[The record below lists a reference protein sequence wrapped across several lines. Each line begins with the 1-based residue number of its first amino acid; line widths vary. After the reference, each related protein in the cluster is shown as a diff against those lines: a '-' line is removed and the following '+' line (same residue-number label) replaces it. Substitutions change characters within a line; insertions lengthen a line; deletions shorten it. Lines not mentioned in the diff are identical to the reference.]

1 MHKLVLCDFSIAA
14 LVDVLSHHLRV
25 DTRGRV
31 IRVITT
37 EHMCSYDQDVKDGD
51 KLYSTVIIDRVIR
64 VTLLVYIYIRLLVNY
79 M

>member
-37 EHMCSYDQDVKDGD
+37 EHMCSYDQDVKDED

-64 VTLLVYIYIRLLVNY
+64 VTLLVYIYVSGCW
-79 M
+79 